1 MRYRHDRVKSETP
14 SARASMSVSIR
25 NLLAV
30 ARRGVEVSISVAA
43 EGTQF
48 PWRWNGGAI
57 PLNLGVMW
65 EMSE

>member
-1 MRYRHDRVKSETP
+1 MRYRHDRVKSKTP

-48 PWRWNGGAI
+48 P
-57 PLNLGVMW
+57 
-65 EMSE
+65 